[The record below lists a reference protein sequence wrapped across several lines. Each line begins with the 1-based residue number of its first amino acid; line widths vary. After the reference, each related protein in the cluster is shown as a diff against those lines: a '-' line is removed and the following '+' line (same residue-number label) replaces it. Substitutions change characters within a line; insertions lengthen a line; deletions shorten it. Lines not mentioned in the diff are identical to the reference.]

1 MRTRLDIARGG
12 CRLLK
17 WMALFGVVFAAGAGS
32 ASAQLSVEV
41 LGLVNGEVNEGR
53 RLVVVITGKIRLLP
67 YTGGP
72 TIPDP
77 PFHQAQVQLATRV
90 ERDNSGGVSS
100 VGRVDGVTE
109 VEAGDIVGGFG
120 PRTRY
125 FNMPLSLTETVDH
138 TLEQRVELPLISDV
152 DAEDEQFRLRFT
164 AGGIDP
170 AGTEVGHDGQALT
183 NPPTIIIRIK
193 DNEEQTFEWETP
205 AGADSPR
212 EGTPTTR
219 TLKADPAPANMV
231 WNVALSTDEAGYV
244 PDLGATTFTSS
255 ATARTITITPPDND
269 GDREDDTIELSA
281 FLAGTSSLLPG
292 IEPLEIE
299 FPDLHALPEAGDVE
313 ATAYEDREGDA
324 TGRTT
329 TEADSVTEG
338 GDPVHVRVTIDR
350 GSNDYPSGEKLIV
363 RPELA
368 AASTA
373 DAADFRIEPNSIE
386 VPTGPRK
393 QHADFV
399 LYAQPDDDVG
409 AETLA
414 LNLVTTGEKAANGP
428 GEVVGTFS
436 IDVVD
441 DTTKLIAAKPRA
453 EAEAVVM
460 EAMGGGPLN
469 PGDSFTIDANELFD
483 WAPAVVDAA
492 FGASVRGAAAS
503 ARVSGETV
511 TVEAKEAGDATV
523 TVTATGTARGSSAVS
538 TSQTVA
544 NAASVTFDVQVDEV
558 PLEVT
563 VTADPEEVA
572 EGAVTTFTATANR
585 PVTGDTTITLT
596 VVPAGGLEGPGS
608 IVIPAGEESSSVTLT
623 APQDDDT
630 ADESVSVVAAGAGIP
645 GSRTIRITVADD
657 DAATTYTLSASAASV
672 EEGGRVTL
680 TATADPAVREATV
693 VTLER
698 DAGSTAGAG
707 DYRIAPASITI
718 PAGRTSGAAELTFTE
733 DAEVEDDETL
743 TLNARIGGVSA
754 GSVTVTVTDDDVAA
768 TYTLSPPTAS
778 VEEGG
783 RVTLTVT
790 ADPAVREN
798 TVVTLER
805 DAGSTAGADDYR
817 LVPARVVILAGESSA
832 DVTLRA
838 EDDAVVE
845 GDETLTL
852 HARVGDVSAGSV
864 TVTVTDNDVETTYDL
879 SASAASVEEGGTVT
893 LTATASQAVRA
904 DTEVTLMRD
913 AGSTAGAD
921 DYRLTPASITI
932 PAGGTS
938 GAATLTAADDPAVEG
953 EEKLTLHARV
963 GGVSMAS
970 VTVTVTDDDMPT
982 TYGLSPSAARV
993 EEGGTVTLTA
1003 TADPAVR
1010 ADTVVTLERDAGST
1024 AGADDYRLA
1033 PASITIPAG
1042 ETSGAATLTA
1052 TDDYTVE
1059 GDETLML
1066 KARVGDVIVASTEL
1080 TVADDDMPATY
1091 RLSPTTARVEE
1102 GGRVTLTLTA
1112 DPAVRE
1118 NTEVTLERDG
1128 DSTAG
1133 ADDYRLVPARV
1144 VILAGESTVDVELRT
1159 ADDYDVEG
1167 DETLTLH
1174 ARVGDV
1180 RVASVTLT
1188 VTDDDEEITYTLSGP
1203 ADMNVPEGRSAQVT
1217 ATASS
1222 AVPADTTVELVA
1234 TGGDAGAADY
1244 SAEPIVI
1251 GAGETT
1257 GTTLLMAVD
1266 DDLAERSEELTLEG
1280 RVGGMKTNALT
1291 FTLWD
1296 AAVPALPVVAQLL
1309 LAAFLAVGGCRRY
1322 LRRR

>member
-1 MRTRLDIARGG
+1 MRTGPGLARGG
-12 CRLLK
+12 CRVLK
-17 WMALFGVVFAAGAGS
+17 WMALFGVVFAAGGGS
-32 ASAQLSVEV
+32 ASAQITVSPGRTVDEGDVMAVEV
-41 LGLVNGEVNEGR
+41 TVKYRRPPSSIQTRFDLQITVDPDAGGDASTIGRVNGLTEGE
-53 RLVVVITGKIRLLP
+53 TSD
-67 YTGGP
+67 YE
-72 TIPDP
+72 
-77 PFHQAQVQLATRV
+77 F
-90 ERDNSGGVSS
+90 GVSNT
-100 VGRVDGVTE
+100 RAWYHD
-109 VEAGDIVGGFG
+109 EAA
-120 PRTRY
+120 
-125 FNMPLSLTETVDH
+125 NTETV
-138 TLEQRVELPLISDV
+138 TRTIKREFFIYTWSDEE
-152 DAEDEQFRLRFT
+152 AEDDQITMTFT
-164 AGGIDP
+164 LGVSNSGNK
-170 AGTEVGHDGQALT
+170 VGHDGQALVA
-183 NPPTIIIRIK
+183 PGAIRIRIE
-193 DNEEQTFEWETP
+193 DNEEQTFEWQEP
-205 AGADSPR
+205 SDGAASPK
-212 EGTPTTR
+212 EGTAATR
-219 TLKADPAPANMV
+219 TLEAVPIPTNMI
-231 WNVALSTDEAGYV
+231 WNVALSVNEAGYTL
-244 PDLGATTFTSS
+244 DAGAANLASGNDRRHTV
-255 ATARTITITPPDND
+255 TITPPDND

-281 FLAGTSSLLPG
+281 FLGGTNDLLPG
-292 IEPLEIE
+292 IEPLEIT
-299 FPDLHALPEAGDVE
+299 FADVHALPEADKIE
-313 ATAYEDREGDA
+313 AKAYEDREGDA
-324 TGRTT
+324 VGVTT

-338 GDPVHVRVTIDR
+338 GEPVHVRVTIDR
-350 GSNDYPSGEKLIV
+350 GSNGYPSGEKLIV
-363 RPELA
+363 RPEPVDPA
-368 AASTA
+368 QRA
-373 DAADFRIEPNSIE
+373 DYRIEPNSIE
-386 VPTGPRK
+386 VPTGNGRR
-393 QHADFV
+393 HADFV
-399 LYAQPDDDVG
+399 LYAVADDDVG
-409 AETLA
+409 AETLDFM
-414 LNLVTTGEKAANGP
+414 LVTTGETAANGP
-428 GEVVGTFS
+428 GERRVPFS

-441 DTTKLIAAKPRA
+441 ATMPLLAPKPQT

-460 EAMGGGPLN
+460 AALGDGPLY
-469 PGDSFTIDANELFD
+469 PGRSFTLDVTELFD
-483 WAPAVVDAA
+483 WNPAAVAVT
-492 FGASVRGAAAS
+492 FGAAVSGAAVSAS
-503 ARVSGETV
+503 ASGETV
-511 TVEAKEAGDATV
+511 TVRAEAAGDAAV
-523 TVTATGTARGSSAVS
+523 TVTATAAPRGSSAVS
-538 TSQTVA
+538 TGQTVA
-544 NAASVTFDVQVDEV
+544 NSARVTFDVQVDEV

-608 IVIPAGEESSSVTLT
+608 IVIPAGEESGSVTLT

-645 GSRTIRITVADD
+645 GSRTIPITVADD

-680 TATADPAVREATV
+680 TATASPAVREATV

-707 DYRIAPASITI
+707 DYRVAPASITI
-718 PAGRTSGAAELTFTE
+718 PAGGTSGAAELTFT
-733 DAEVEDDETL
+733 DDLVVEDDETL
-743 TLNARIGGVSA
+743 TLNARVGGVSA

-817 LVPARVVILAGESSA
+817 LTPARVVILAGESSA

-838 EDDAVVE
+838 EDDAEVE

-852 HARVGDVSAGSV
+852 NARVGDVSAGSV

-893 LTATASQAVRA
+893 LTATASQAVREN
-904 DTEVTLMRD
+904 TVVTLTRD

-938 GAATLTAADDPAVEG
+938 GDATLTAVDDTAVEG
-953 EEKLTLHARV
+953 EEKLTLNALV
-963 GGVSMAS
+963 GGVSVAS
-970 VTVTVTDDDMPT
+970 VTVTVTDDDVET
-982 TYGLSPSAARV
+982 TYRLLLSADEV
-993 EEGGTVTLTA
+993 EEGGMVTLTA

-1024 AGADDYRLA
+1024 AGADDYSLA

-1066 KARVGDVIVASTEL
+1066 NARVGDVIVASTEL
-1080 TVADDDMPATY
+1080 TVADDDMATTY
-1091 RLSPTTARVEE
+1091 RLSASADEVEE
-1102 GGRVTLTLTA
+1102 GGTVTLTLTA
-1112 DPAVRE
+1112 DPVVRA

-1133 ADDYRLVPARV
+1133 ADDYRVAPARV
-1144 VILAGESTVDVELRT
+1144 VILTGESSVAVELT
-1159 ADDYDVEG
+1159 ATDDAEREG
-1167 DETLTLH
+1167 GETLTLH

-1180 RVASVTLT
+1180 RVASVTLA
-1188 VTDDDEEITYTLSGP
+1188 VADDDDVEITYTLSGP

-1244 SAEPIVI
+1244 SAAPIVI

-1257 GTTLLMAVD
+1257 GTTLLMAVND
-1266 DDLAERSEELTLEG
+1266 GLAERSEELTLEG
-1280 RVGGMKTNALT
+1280 RVSGMKTNALT

>member
-1 MRTRLDIARGG
+1 MRTGLSLARGG
-12 CRLLK
+12 GRVLK
-17 WMALFGVVFAAGAGS
+17 WTVLFGVVFAVGAGS
-32 ASAQLSVEV
+32 ASAQITVSVPETV
-41 LGLVNGEVNEGR
+41 EEGR
-53 RLVVVITGKIRLLP
+53 GFFLEFTAKYRKAPNTPNNAISMTLTG
-67 YTGGP
+67 TAGS
-72 TIPDP
+72 
-77 PFHQAQVQLATRV
+77 
-90 ERDNSGGVSS
+90 SGDVSN
-100 VGRVDGVTE
+100 VGRVGGLTAAESNDYISPPTVTFTTF
-109 VEAGDIVGGFG
+109 VLAHTGAAAVTGTLRVSHPVRLRGD
-120 PRTRY
+120 R
-125 FNMPLSLTETVDH
+125 
-138 TLEQRVELPLISDV
+138 
-152 DAEDEQFRLRFT
+152 DAEDEEFRLTFSALT
-164 AGGIDP
+164 DQLNSFNGL
-170 AGTEVGHDGQALT
+170 VGQDGQPLAV
-183 NPPTIIIRIK
+183 PDPVVIRIE
-193 DNEEQTFEWETP
+193 DDEEQTFEWETP
-205 AGADSPR
+205 DDAASPR

-219 TLKADPAPANMV
+219 TLKADPAPDDMV
-231 WNVALSTDEAGYV
+231 WNVALFTEEAGYV
-244 PDLGATTFTSS
+244 PSLTTTTFTSG
-255 ATARTITITPPDND
+255 AWARTITITPPDND
-269 GDREDDTIELSA
+269 GNREDDTIELRA

-299 FPDLHALPEAGDVE
+299 FPDVHALPEADKIT
-313 ATAYEDREGDA
+313 AQAYEDREGDA

-350 GSNDYPSGEKLIV
+350 GSNGYPSGEKLIV
-363 RPELA
+363 RPRPVDPA
-368 AASTA
+368 QRA
-373 DAADFRIEPNSIE
+373 DYRIEPNSIE
-386 VPTGPRK
+386 VPTGNGKR
-393 QHADFV
+393 HADFV
-399 LYAQPDDDVG
+399 LYARPDDDVG
-409 AETLA
+409 DETLA

-441 DTTKLIAAKPRA
+441 ATTALIAPAAQAAA
-453 EAEAVVM
+453 EAAVM
-460 EAMGGGPLN
+460 EALGGGPLN
-469 PGDSFTIDANELFD
+469 PGDSFTVDTNDLFN
-483 WAPAVVDAA
+483 WAPAAVDAA
-492 FGASVRGAAAS
+492 FAASVRGAAAS
-503 ARVSGETV
+503 ASVSGTTV
-511 TVEAKEAGDATV
+511 TVEAKEVGDAVV

-572 EGAVTTFTATANR
+572 EGAASIFTATANR

-630 ADESVSVVAAGAGIP
+630 VDESVSVVAAGAGIP
-645 GSRTIRITVADD
+645 GSRTIPITVADD
-657 DAATTYTLSASAASV
+657 DTLSVELAASAASV
-672 EEGGRVTL
+672 EEGGAPITL
-680 TATADPAVREATV
+680 TATADLAVLVDTV

-698 DAGSTAGAG
+698 DPASTAGED
-707 DYRIAPASITI
+707 DYTAPASITI
-718 PAGRTSGAAELTFTE
+718 LAGSRFGAAELTFT
-733 DAEVEDDETL
+733 DDLVVEDDETL
-743 TLNARIGGVSA
+743 TLNARVGDVSA

-838 EDDAVVE
+838 EDDAEVE

-852 HARVGDVSAGSV
+852 NARVGDVSAGSV

-904 DTEVTLMRD
+904 DTVVTLTRD

-921 DYRLTPASITI
+921 DYLLTPASITI
-932 PAGGTS
+932 PAGETS

-953 EEKLTLHARV
+953 EEKLTLNARV
-963 GGVSMAS
+963 GGVSVAS
-970 VTVTVTDDDMPT
+970 VTVTVTDDDVET

-1024 AGADDYRLA
+1024 AGADDYRVA

-1052 TDDYTVE
+1052 TDDYDVE

-1066 KARVGDVIVASTEL
+1066 NARVGDVIVASTEL
-1080 TVADDDMPATY
+1080 TVADDDRPATY
-1091 RLSPTTARVEE
+1091 RLSASADSVEE
-1102 GGRVTLTLTA
+1102 GGMVTLTLTA

-1133 ADDYRLVPARV
+1133 ADDYRVAPARV
-1144 VILAGESTVDVELRT
+1144 VILAGESSIAVELT
-1159 ADDYDVEG
+1159 ATDDAEREG
-1167 DETLTLH
+1167 GETLTLH

-1180 RVASVTLT
+1180 RVASVTLA
-1188 VTDDDEEITYTLSGP
+1188 VADDDDVEITYTLSGP
-1203 ADMNVPEGRSAQVT
+1203 ADMNVVEGGKSAEVT
-1217 ATASS
+1217 ATASP

-1244 SAEPIVI
+1244 SAAPIVI

-1266 DDLAERSEELTLEG
+1266 DGLAERSEELTLEG

-1296 AAVPALPVVAQLL
+1296 AAVPALPVAAQLL